1 MPKVFPLF
9 LTFAGVL
16 LTGTLS
22 AHHSPTAV
30 FDMSKPLVVKG
41 ALAKIDWVNP
51 HIVMFVD
58 AVGADGSVESWK
70 FESNPPS
77 WYRHVGLRRA
87 DFAKFIGQTVTVGGV
102 RARDGSRYGY
112 MRKITLPGGDS
123 IELENGGGG
132 EAKP

>member
-1 MPKVFPLF
+1 MPRVSPWFVFG
-9 LTFAGVL
+9 AAVV

-41 ALAKIDWVNP
+41 TLTKIDWVNP

-58 AVGADGSVESWK
+58 AVGSDGSAEPWK

-77 WYRHVGLRRA
+77 WFRHVGLRQA
-87 DFAKFIGQTVTVGGV
+87 DFAKAIGQQVTVGGV

-112 MRKITLPGGDS
+112 MRKLTMPNGDS
-123 IELENGGGG
+123 IELENGGG